1 MELHNSTVYQL
12 LQENARLNGDQ
23 PAVISVEATYTH
35 AQLLERVDQ
44 LAAGLNANGIAKGD
58 RICILA
64 QNSVAYF
71 ELYGACAKTGA
82 VAYPV
87 NWRLSP
93 VEVIGVVE
101 LADPQM
107 LVVGMEH
114 LPQLD
119 GLDVTQFRV
128 CALIGDG
135 SAEGF
140 IPLSELYL
148 PEILEPS
155 VVSSNDAFA
164 IISTAAMEGVPRGA
178 MLTHANL
185 LTAGD
190 QVISAVGLTGE
201 DRHLAALPLFHI
213 TGLGLT
219 LAALQAG
226 GANVIMEKF
235 DPAGAVQMMD
245 KHQVT
250 LVADFPPILQ
260 MLLDAREATGAS
272 LESLKHVAG
281 LDAPDTI
288 QRLYQET
295 NAKFWTGFGQ
305 SETSGLVT
313 ICRVDE
319 KPGAAGKPLS
329 LAQVRCVDE
338 TGTDVPVG
346 QPGEIVVQGPL
357 VFAGYWRDPDA
368 TKFAGRHGWH
378 HTGDV
383 GKFDEEGYLYYVG
396 RKPEKELIKSGGEN
410 VYPAEVEN
418 VIGEM
423 PEVSSVCVIGVPDEK
438 WGEAVKAVI
447 ELHPGKSL
455 TPEEVSGYVAGQIAS
470 YKKPQFVDFVDASA
484 LPRTEGGEI
493 DRAKVKETH
502 G

>member
-1 MELHNSTVYQL
+1 MDFQNSTIYQL
-12 LQENARLNGDQ
+12 LLENSRLKGDQ
-23 PAVISVEATYTH
+23 PAVINTEAVYTH
-35 AQLLERVDQ
+35 AQFLEHVDQ
-44 LAAGLNANGIAKGD
+44 LAAGLNAQGISKGD

-64 QNSVAYF
+64 QNSVAYL

-82 VAYPV
+82 IAYPV

-93 VEVIGVVE
+93 AEVIGVVE
-101 LADPQM
+101 LADPKM

-114 LPQLD
+114 LPQID
-119 GLDVTQFRV
+119 GLDVTQFGVR
-128 CALIGDG
+128 ALIDEG

-140 IPLSELYL
+140 IPLSELYIPGISEP
-148 PEILEPS
+148 PE
-155 VVSSNDAFA
+155 VSSTDAFA
-164 IISTAAMEGVPRGA
+164 IISTAAVEGVPRGA
-178 MLTHANL
+178 VLTHANL

-190 QVISAVGLTGE
+190 QIIKAVGLTE
-201 DRHLAALPLFHI
+201 SDRHLAALPLFHI
-213 TGLGLT
+213 TGLGLS
-219 LAALQAG
+219 LATLQAG

-235 DPAGAVQMMD
+235 DPAGAIQLMD
-245 KHQVT
+245 EHTVT

-260 MLLDAREATGAS
+260 MLLDARQASGAS

-319 KPGAAGKPLS
+319 KPGAAGKPLAA
-329 LAQVRCVDE
+329 AQVRCVDE
-338 TGTDVPVG
+338 AGQDVPIG
-346 QPGEIVVQGPL
+346 KPGEIVVRGPL
-357 VFAGYWRDPDA
+357 VFSHYWHDPDA
-368 TKFAGRHGWH
+368 TRFASRHGWH

-410 VYPAEVEN
+410 IYPAEVEN

-423 PEVSSVCVIGVPDEK
+423 SEVAGVCVIGVADET

-455 TPEEVSGYVAGQIAS
+455 TPENISGYVAGQIAS
-470 YKKPQFVDFVDASA
+470 YKKPQFVDFVSE
-484 LPRTEGGEI
+484 LPRTESGNIARE
-493 DRAKVKETH
+493 AVKAAY